1 MLVGIFT
8 ASAQAVDFHYFRNIS
23 LDAKASTVHAFAQDS
38 LGLLW
43 LGSNNGLY
51 HYDGYTLHAA
61 VDGKPEY
68 QTYIYSIV
76 VLDGSRLALGTE
88 RGVVLYNYK
97 KDCYED
103 LPMVNVSEVRAL
115 LLVGDTLWIGSLKGL
130 YTYDLKRKTFASFTE
145 RLK

>member
-1 MLVGIFT
+1 MEKMHSYILSVMYMLVGIFT

-61 VDGKPEY
+61 VDGKPRSEEHTSEL
-68 QTYIYSIV
+68 Q
-76 VLDGSRLALGTE
+76 SRENLVC
-88 RGVVLYNYK
+88 R
-97 KDCYED
+97 
-103 LPMVNVSEVRAL
+103 L
-115 LLVGDTLWIGSLKGL
+115 LLEKKNNVYQL
-130 YTYDLKRKTFASFTE
+130 
-145 RLK
+145 

>member
-1 MLVGIFT
+1 ILSVMYMLVGIFT

-51 HYDGYTLHAA
+51 HYDGYTLLAA

-68 QTYIYSIV
+68 QTCIYSIV

-97 KDCYED
+97 EDCYED
-103 LPMVNVSEVRAL
+103 LPLINVSTFRSI
-115 LLVGDTLWIGSLKGL
+115 LLVCD
-130 YTYDLKRKTFASFTE
+130 
-145 RLK
+145 